1 MIERGQVDKIF
12 RLFHRKDCLLT
23 LYCQHPFIQS
33 LYKMNYICIV
43 LNLYKNVKIVHEG
56 LMK

>member
-43 LNLYKNVKIVHEG
+43 LKL
-56 LMK
+56 